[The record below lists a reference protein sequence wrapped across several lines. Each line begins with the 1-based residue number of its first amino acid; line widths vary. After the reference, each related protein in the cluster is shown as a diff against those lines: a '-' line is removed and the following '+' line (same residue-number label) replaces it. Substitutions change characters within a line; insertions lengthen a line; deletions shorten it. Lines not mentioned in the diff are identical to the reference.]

1 MLQDAL
7 KDNLKNFSTISSLTI
22 KANKTTVANKNIKGR
37 KKIRR
42 DEKNQFSIFLKAEG
56 NMSEEKVFF
65 YYYFVR

>member
-7 KDNLKNFSTISSLTI
+7 KDNLKIFSTISSLTI

-42 DEKNQFSIFLKAEG
+42 DEKKINFQSFLRRKET
-56 NMSEEKVFF
+56 
-65 YYYFVR
+65 

>member
-7 KDNLKNFSTISSLTI
+7 KDNLKIFSTISSLTI

-42 DEKNQFSIFLKAEG
+42 DEKKSIFNL
-56 NMSEEKVFF
+56 S
-65 YYYFVR
+65 